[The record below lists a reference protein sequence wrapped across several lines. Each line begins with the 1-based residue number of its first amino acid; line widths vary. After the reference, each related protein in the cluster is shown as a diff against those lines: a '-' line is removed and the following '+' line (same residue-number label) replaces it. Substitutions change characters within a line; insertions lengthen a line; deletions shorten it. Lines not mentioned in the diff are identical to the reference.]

1 MGFAE
6 FVGND
11 RVVSVLRRM
20 LARDRIP
27 GTLLF
32 EGQQG
37 VGKFTLATLFVRAA
51 LCEARRDDFCGE
63 CATCRP
69 LAALDDLSA
78 LIRQA
83 RDERGRSDP
92 EEVPLLLQPHPDVTV
107 LVPDP
112 TYIRMGQM
120 RAVRRLSHSAASR
133 GRRFVI
139 LDQAERLRVEF
150 AGTLLKVLEEP
161 PAGAHF
167 LLLTHAPFELPST
180 VRSRAVPLG
189 FAPLPR
195 EAIEQYLAKH
205 RPKMPK
211 KDRVLSAAVA
221 AGSLGTALG
230 LDLERYHQVR
240 EAALSYLGVA
250 AGQQGNPSE
259 LFRATAE
266 LSGRS
271 RRGQEEEPGGAR
283 AEFEFSLGVL
293 YSLLSDVLYLK
304 ARAAGLG
311 LHNPDVQTELG
322 HLMGR
327 IEWGWIASKVS
338 GLDRIERGLRRN
350 LNRQLALDSLAL
362 ADLPA
367 EIEVTSEP
375 VGASQ

>member
-1 MGFAE
+1 
-6 FVGND
+6 
-11 RVVSVLRRM
+11 
-20 LARDRIP
+20 
-27 GTLLF
+27 
-32 EGQQG
+32 
-37 VGKFTLATLFVRAA
+37 
-51 LCEARRDDFCGE
+51 
-63 CATCRP
+63 
-69 LAALDDLSA
+69 
-78 LIRQA
+78 
-83 RDERGRSDP
+83 
-92 EEVPLLLQPHPDVTV
+92 
-107 LVPDP
+107 
-112 TYIRMGQM
+112 
-120 RAVRRLSHSAASR
+120 
-133 GRRFVI
+133 
-139 LDQAERLRVEF
+139 
-150 AGTLLKVLEEP
+150 
-161 PAGAHF
+161 
-167 LLLTHAPFELPST
+167 
-180 VRSRAVPLG
+180 
-189 FAPLPR
+189 
-195 EAIEQYLAKH
+195 
-205 RPKMPK
+205 MPK

-240 EAALSYLGVA
+240 EAALSYLGAA